1 MDKVRPVSNLTE
13 IEGTIHV
20 FECTLSSYPGH
31 VGEDM
36 WSGYEA
42 RVHVHVSNPLLAV
55 LQVME
60 NWLSSWKNG
69 QV

>member
-1 MDKVRPVSNLTE
+1 
-13 IEGTIHV
+13 
-20 FECTLSSYPGH
+20 
-31 VGEDM
+31 M

-69 QV
+69 AGMNLLINIDGYKIRYHSQF